1 MNDLAKGAESM
12 KKKMILVLIAI
23 SLLFSLSGCAG
34 LFQKEYLS
42 VAEYKDNAQ
51 NASDSDVMHI
61 SDNTEL
67 KNAVISLVNNHKTE
81 GRLRFTDYDG
91 TIQSDLAEALLEIKT
106 GSALASFAVNY
117 MSYDLSRIVTYYEAV
132 VYITYKH
139 TQSEIDAIKYITGRT
154 ELTNTLAPVLD
165 NMASYISLRMTSSTI
180 TADEISSYINAAYA
194 ENPAS
199 CVVPP
204 SVKVTMHP
212 EKGLQRIIEIKLEYG
227 WKLSE
232 LQKMKSALTEKI
244 QKLVSDAPDNNEAN
258 CALKLYQQLAQICSY
273 DPIGSLRSNKAELNS
288 GLGSTAYGAI
298 VEGYADSKG
307 MAAAYS
313 ALCYSA
319 GIDCAVVNGKKG
331 DEDHSWNIIKVDG
344 SYYHVD
350 TTAYYSVGVAHS
362 FMQSDEQMLDAY
374 IWDTAN
380 YPACSGGKSYSD
392 IIKKVF

>member
-1 MNDLAKGAESM
+1 M
-12 KKKMILVLIAI
+12 KKRIISVLIAAF
-23 SLLFSLSGCAG
+23 LLLSLSGCNG

-42 VAEYKDNAQ
+42 VSEYKDNAQ
-51 NASDSDVMHI
+51 NASDSDVIHI
-61 SDNTEL
+61 SDYTEL
-67 KNAVISLVNNHKTE
+67 KDAVISLVNDHKTE

-91 TIQSDLAEALLEIKT
+91 TIQSDLAEALLEVKT
-106 GSALASFAVNY
+106 GSALASFAVDY

-132 VYITYKH
+132 VYITYKR

-154 ELTNTLAPVLD
+154 ELTKTLAPALD
-165 NMASYISLRMTSSTI
+165 DMVSYIALRMTSSTI
-180 TADEISSYINAAYA
+180 TADEISSDINAVYS

-212 EKGLQRIIEIKLEYG
+212 QTGLQRIIEIEFEYG

-244 QKLVSDAPDNNEAN
+244 QNIVSDAPNKNEAN
-258 CALKLYQQLAQICSY
+258 CALELYSQLAQICAY
-273 DPIGSLRSNKAELNS
+273 DPTGELRSNKAELNS

-313 ALCYSA
+313 ALCYVA
-319 GIDCAVVNGKKG
+319 GIDCTVVNGKKG
-331 DEDHSWNIIKVDG
+331 DEEHSWNIVKIDG

-350 TTAYYSVGVAHS
+350 TTAYYSLGVAHS
-362 FMQSDEQMLDAY
+362 FMQSDEQMKDKY
-374 IWDTAN
+374 VWDTAS